1 MTQALARLIEAHGG
15 VILTNKT
22 ITELIVE
29 NGKCSGVEC
38 SDGTTY
44 RAQKAVLSTIHIK
57 HLVEMAPKEAFGED
71 FLAGVDTW
79 KAGITLFA
87 THYATTEPPK
97 FPIAGGTMTSVASG
111 TMATAERGLRV
122 SYDFAMRNVNVEDP
136 PLLIVCSTVADPS
149 RAPAGM
155 HTIKVIGNQPY
166 ELKEGPEHWDTIK
179 NEVSD
184 ANLKYL
190 RRFAPNLT
198 DDKIL
203 ARIVESPLD
212 LERMNA
218 HNWHGTCHGGAQ
230 NAAQSGGLRPMA
242 GWAQHR
248 MPIAGLYQTGAT
260 TYPGASV
267 SGGPGRNAAAVMLKD
282 FGTSIEEV
290 VKGRG

>member
-1 MTQALARLIEAHGG
+1 
-15 VILTNKT
+15 V
-22 ITELIVE
+22 
-29 NGKCSGVEC
+29 
-38 SDGTTY
+38 D
-44 RAQKAVLSTIHIK
+44 
-57 HLVEMAPKEAFGED
+57 MAPREAFGED
-71 FLAGVDTW
+71 FLAGVETW

-87 THYATTEPPK
+87 THYASTEPPK
-97 FPIAGGTMTSVASG
+97 FPVTGGTLSPVASG

-122 SYDFAMRNVNVEDP
+122 GYDFARRAVNVDEP

-149 RAPAGM
+149 RAPKGM

-166 ELKEGPEHWDTIK
+166 DLQEGPEHWDKIK
-179 NEVSD
+179 DQVSD

-190 RRFAPNLT
+190 RKFAPNLT
-198 DDKIL
+198 DDKLL

-218 HNWHGTCHGGAQ
+218 HNWHGSCHGGAQ
-230 NAAQSGGLRPMA
+230 SAAQSGALRPVP

-267 SGGPGRNAAAVMLKD
+267 SGGPGRNAAVVMLKD
-282 FGTSIEEV
+282 FGTSIDTV
-290 VKGRG
+290 LNQKA